1 VIQVKESPLKDKMNP
16 VRRDKMNRFLK
27 YFLLSMSIILL
38 IIGCAKQEEEPA
50 IIVDSAI
57 SADGNAIHY
66 QVQGQGKPALI
77 FIHGWCCDRSYW
89 DAQLPYFAQKYKVVA
104 IDLAGHGESGLDRKE
119 WTMGAFG
126 EDVVAV
132 VDKLNLDQVVL
143 VGHSMGGP
151 VILEAARR
159 MPKRVIG
166 LVGVDTLQNFEG
178 KLTQEQIDDWFS
190 PLRAN
195 FVEATRNFV
204 RTMFTPNSD
213 PALVE
218 KIVADMSSAPQ
229 EVGLGALEGY
239 VDFQNNE
246 IIQVLQEVQTP
257 ITCINSDQYPTN
269 VEANQHYAPSYKA
282 VIMSG
287 AGHFNM
293 IEDPETFNRL
303 LEETVQ
309 EFVQKAIAR

>member
-1 VIQVKESPLKDKMNP
+1 
-16 VRRDKMNRFLK
+16 MNRFLK
-27 YFLLSMSIILL
+27 IFLMSMSIILL

-57 SADGNAIHY
+57 SADGNEIHY

-89 DAQLPYFAQKYKVVA
+89 DAQLPYFAHKYIVVA

-126 EDVVAV
+126 EDVVAAV
-132 VDKLNLDQVVL
+132 NKLNLEQVVL

-166 LVGVDTLQNFEG
+166 LVGVDTLQNFED
-178 KLTQEQIDDWFS
+178 KFTQEQIDDMLT
-190 PLRAN
+190 PLRSN
-195 FVEATRNFV
+195 FAEATRNFV

-218 KIVADMSSAPQ
+218 KIAADMSFASQ
-229 EVGLGALEGY
+229 EIGLGALEGY

-246 IIQVLQEVQTP
+246 KIQVLQEVQAP
-257 ITCINSDQYPTN
+257 ITCISSDKYPTN
-269 VEANQHYAPSYKA
+269 VETNQRYAPSFQAK
-282 VIMSG
+282 IMSG
-287 AGHFNM
+287 VGHFNM
-293 IEDPETFNRL
+293 MEDPETFNRL
-303 LEETVQ
+303 LEEAVQ
-309 EFVQKAIAR
+309 EFVQKAISR

>member
-1 VIQVKESPLKDKMNP
+1 
-16 VRRDKMNRFLK
+16 
-27 YFLLSMSIILL
+27 LSMPIILL
-38 IIGCAKQEEEPA
+38 IVGCAKQEDEPA

-89 DAQLPYFAQKYKVVA
+89 DAQLPYFAQKYEVVA

-132 VDKLNLDQVVL
+132 VNKLNLDQVVL

-166 LVGVDTLQNFEG
+166 LVGVDTLQNFED
-178 KLTQEQIDDWFS
+178 KFTQEQIDDWFT
-190 PLRAN
+190 PLRSN

-218 KIVADMSSAPQ
+218 KIATDMSSAPQ

-246 IIQVLQEVQTP
+246 IIRVLQEVQAP
-257 ITCINSDQYPTN
+257 ITCINSDKYPTN
-269 VEANQHYAPSYKA
+269 VEANQHYAPSFQA
-282 VIMSG
+282 LIMSG
-287 AGHFNM
+287 VGHFNM
-293 IEDPETFNRL
+293 IEEPETFNRL

-309 EFVQKAIAR
+309 EFVQKAKSK

>member
-1 VIQVKESPLKDKMNP
+1 MKHSLKI
-16 VRRDKMNRFLK
+16 
-27 YFLLSMSIILL
+27 FLLSMSIILL

-104 IDLAGHGESGLDRKE
+104 IDLAGHGESGLNRKE

-132 VDKLNLDQVVL
+132 VNKLNLDQVVL

-159 MPKRVIG
+159 MPKLVIG
-166 LVGVDTLQNFEG
+166 LVGVDTLQDFED
-178 KLTQEQIDDWFS
+178 KFTQEQIDDWFT
-190 PLRAN
+190 PLRSN

-218 KIVADMSSAPQ
+218 KIANDMSSAPQ

-239 VDFQNNE
+239 FDFQNNE
-246 IIQVLQEVQTP
+246 KIGVLQEVQVP
-257 ITCINSDQYPTN
+257 ITCIPSDKYPTN
-269 VEANQHYAPSYKA
+269 VETNQRYAPSYQAK
-282 VIMSG
+282 IMSG
-287 AGHFNM
+287 VGHFNM
-293 IEDPETFNRL
+293 MEDPETFNRL
-303 LEETVQ
+303 LDETVQ
-309 EFVQKAIAR
+309 EFAQMAKSK

>member
-1 VIQVKESPLKDKMNP
+1 
-16 VRRDKMNRFLK
+16 
-27 YFLLSMSIILL
+27 MSIILL
-38 IIGCAKQEEEPA
+38 IIGCTKQEEEPA

-57 SADGNAIHY
+57 SADGNEIHY
-66 QVQGQGKPALI
+66 QVQGQGKPAI
-77 FIHGWCCDRSYW
+77 VFIHGWCCDRSYW
-89 DAQLPYFAQKYKVVA
+89 DAQLPHFAQKYIVVA

-132 VDKLNLDQVVL
+132 VNKLNLEQVVL
-143 VGHSMGGP
+143 VGHSMGGF

-159 MPKRVIG
+159 IPERVIG
-166 LVGVDTLQNFEG
+166 LVGVDTLQNFED
-178 KLTQEQIDDWFS
+178 KLSQEQIDDWFTPMRS
-190 PLRAN
+190 N
-195 FVEATRNFV
+195 FVETTRNFV

-218 KIVADMSSAPQ
+218 KIATDMSSAPQ
-229 EVGLGALEGY
+229 KVGSGALEGY

-246 IIQVLQEVQTP
+246 IIRVLREVQVP

-269 VEANQHYAPSYKA
+269 VEANQHYAPSFKA
-282 VIMSG
+282 LIMSG

-309 EFVQKAIAR
+309 EFVQKAKSK

>member
-1 VIQVKESPLKDKMNP
+1 
-16 VRRDKMNRFLK
+16 
-27 YFLLSMSIILL
+27 MSIILL
-38 IIGCAKQEEEPA
+38 IVGCTKQEEKPA

-89 DAQLPYFAQKYKVVA
+89 DAQFPYFAQKYEVVA

-119 WTMGAFG
+119 WTMRAFG

-132 VDKLNLDQVVL
+132 VNKLNLEQVVL
-143 VGHSMGGP
+143 VGHSMGGL

-166 LVGVDTLQNFEG
+166 LVGVDTLQNFED
-178 KLTQEQIDDWFS
+178 KLTQEQIDDWFA
-190 PLRAN
+190 PLRSN
-195 FVEATRNFV
+195 FVETTRNFV

-218 KIVADMSSAPQ
+218 KIATDMSSAPQ

-239 VDFQNNE
+239 VDFHNDE
-246 IIQVLQEVQTP
+246 IIQVLQEVQAP
-257 ITCINSDQYPTN
+257 ITCINSDKYPTN
-269 VEANQHYAPSYKA
+269 VETNQRYAPSFQAK
-282 VIMSG
+282 IMSG

-309 EFVQKAIAR
+309 EFVQKAKSK

>member
-1 VIQVKESPLKDKMNP
+1 
-16 VRRDKMNRFLK
+16 MNRFLK
-27 YFLLSMSIILL
+27 FILLSMSIILL

-66 QVQGQGKPALI
+66 QVQGQGNPALI
-77 FIHGWCCDRSYW
+77 FIHGWSCDRSYW
-89 DAQLPYFAQKYKVVA
+89 DAQLPYFAQKYVVVA
-104 IDLAGHGESGLDRKE
+104 IDLAGHGDSGLDRKE

-126 EDVVAV
+126 EDVDAV
-132 VDKLNLDQVVL
+132 VNKLNLEQVVL
-143 VGHSMGGP
+143 VGHSMGGL

-159 MPKRVIG
+159 MSKRVIG
-166 LVGVDTLQNFEG
+166 LVGVDTLQNFED
-178 KLTQEQIDDWFS
+178 KLTQEQIDDWFT
-190 PLRAN
+190 PLRSN
-195 FVEATRNFV
+195 FVETTRNFV

-239 VDFQNNE
+239 VDFHNDE
-246 IIQVLQEVQTP
+246 IIRVLQEVQAP
-257 ITCINSDQYPTN
+257 ITCINSDHYPTN
-269 VEANQHYAPSYKA
+269 VEANQSYAPSYKA

-287 AGHFNM
+287 VGHFNM

-309 EFVQKAIAR
+309 EFVQKAISR

>member
-1 VIQVKESPLKDKMNP
+1 
-16 VRRDKMNRFLK
+16 MNRFLK
-27 YFLLSMSIILL
+27 FFLLSMSIILL
-38 IIGCAKQEEEPA
+38 IVGCAKQEEEPA

-89 DAQLPYFAQKYKVVA
+89 DAQLPYFAQKYTVVA

-132 VDKLNLDQVVL
+132 VNKLNLDQVVL

-159 MPKRVIG
+159 MPKRAIG
-166 LVGVDTLQNFEG
+166 LVGVDTLQNFED
-178 KLTQEQIDDWFS
+178 KFTQEQIDDWFT
-190 PLRAN
+190 PLRSN
-195 FVEATRNFV
+195 FAEATKNFV

-229 EVGLGALEGY
+229 EIGLGALEGY

-246 IIQVLQEVQTP
+246 IIRVLQEVQAP
-257 ITCINSDQYPTN
+257 ITCINSDEFPTN
-269 VEANQHYAPSYKA
+269 VEANQHYAASFKA
-282 VIMSG
+282 LIMSG
-287 AGHFNM
+287 VGHFNM

-309 EFVQKAIAR
+309 EFVQMAISR

>member
-1 VIQVKESPLKDKMNP
+1 
-16 VRRDKMNRFLK
+16 
-27 YFLLSMSIILL
+27 MS
-38 IIGCAKQEEEPA
+38 
-50 IIVDSAI
+50 
-57 SADGNAIHY
+57 
-66 QVQGQGKPALI
+66 
-77 FIHGWCCDRSYW
+77 
-89 DAQLPYFAQKYKVVA
+89 
-104 IDLAGHGESGLDRKE
+104 
-119 WTMGAFG
+119 
-126 EDVVAV
+126 
-132 VDKLNLDQVVL
+132 
-143 VGHSMGGP
+143 
-151 VILEAARR
+151 
-159 MPKRVIG
+159 KRVIG
-166 LVGVDTLQNFEG
+166 LVGVDTLQNFED
-178 KLTQEQIDDWFS
+178 KLTQEQIDDWFT
-190 PLRAN
+190 PLRSN
-195 FVEATRNFV
+195 FVETTRNFV

-309 EFVQKAIAR
+309 EFVQKAISR